1 MAEYII
7 PRHGRSGASET
18 LAGLIGF
25 FIGLFFGILIGI
37 DVWRYSAA
45 SSGEFKL
52 GRRNYIVVE
61 IVDGQQEEGYK
72 Y

>member
-1 MAEYII
+1 MAEYRI
-7 PRHGRSGASET
+7 PRNGRSGASET
-18 LAGLIGF
+18 LAGLIGL

-61 IVDGQQEEGYK
+61 IVDGQQEESYK

>member
-1 MAEYII
+1 MAEYRI

-25 FIGLFFGILIGI
+25 FIGLFLGAFIGI
-37 DVWRYSAA
+37 DVWGYTIV

-52 GRRNYIVVE
+52 DRRNYIVVE
-61 IVDGQQEEGYK
+61 IVDGRQEEGYK